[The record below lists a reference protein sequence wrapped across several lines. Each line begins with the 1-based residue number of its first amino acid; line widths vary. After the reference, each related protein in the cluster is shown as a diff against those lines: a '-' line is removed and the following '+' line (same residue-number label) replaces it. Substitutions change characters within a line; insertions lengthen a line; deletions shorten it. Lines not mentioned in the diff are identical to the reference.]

1 MHFRQLLQIKR
12 KEICLGRSLESSFR
26 AAKSQTF
33 FIFFCKF
40 YRSEV
45 FAGKRHFYGTLG
57 QSPVPIPAV
66 LLRYQ
71 KIYVCNNLNH
81 IDQNAIHKQSLH
93 FFPVITINFIFIN
106 KITIFDHRASISH
119 DILSEYRRKIQILI
133 LLIVY
138 LILQIVA
145 SSKPLMIWIS

>member
-1 MHFRQLLQIKR
+1 MRNICTIIVHFRQLLQIKR
-12 KEICLGRSLESSFR
+12 KRDLFRKEFESSFR

-57 QSPVPIPAV
+57 QSPAYTCGASSIS
-66 LLRYQ
+66 

-81 IDQNAIHKQSLH
+81 IDQNATHKQSLQ

-106 KITIFDHRASISH
+106 KITIFDI
-119 DILSEYRRKIQILI
+119 IELQ
-133 LLIVY
+133 Y
-138 LILQIVA
+138 LTIFFQNTA
-145 SSKPLMIWIS
+145 ERYKS

>member
-1 MHFRQLLQIKR
+1 MRNICTIIVHFRQLLQIKR
-12 KEICLGRSLESSFR
+12 REICLGRSLESSFR
-26 AAKSQTF
+26 CQVTDV

-81 IDQNAIHKQSLH
+81 IDQNATHKQSLQ

-106 KITIFDHRASISH
+106 KITIFDI
-119 DILSEYRRKIQILI
+119 IELQ
-133 LLIVY
+133 Y
-138 LILQIVA
+138 LTIFFQNTA
-145 SSKPLMIWIS
+145 ERYKS

>member
-12 KEICLGRSLESSFR
+12 REICLGRSLESSFF

-33 FIFFCKF
+33 LSSFVSLSK
-40 YRSEV
+40 RS
-45 FAGKRHFYGTLG
+45 FRWQAPFYGTLG

-81 IDQNAIHKQSLH
+81 IDQNATHKQSLQ

-106 KITIFDHRASISH
+106 KITIFDI
-119 DILSEYRRKIQILI
+119 IELQ
-133 LLIVY
+133 Y
-138 LILQIVA
+138 LTIFFQNTA
-145 SSKPLMIWIS
+145 ERYKS